1 MRISDWSSDVCSSDL
16 VALQAASRR
25 PGLVRSRGLIEPS
38 GFLKPEQLPAM
49 RDTACLFVYGDN
61 LGATPLWR
69 SLMRQAADFRQG
81 LEQTG
86 AHVQWWEM
94 AQRGIHGNSHLLMMD
109 NNSDDV
115 ADAIGAWL
123 LEQAPKVPAA
133 NSVTHNPQ

>member
-25 PGLVRSRGLIEPS
+25 PGLVRAMVLIEPS

-81 LEQTG
+81 SIGRVSCRARVCHDGSIAVVPVHLKKQIK
-86 AHVQWWEM
+86 VQ
-94 AQRGIHGNSHLLMMD
+94 RDI
-109 NNSDDV
+109 
-115 ADAIGAWL
+115 
-123 LEQAPKVPAA
+123 
-133 NSVTHNPQ
+133 

>member
-25 PGLVRSRGLIEPS
+25 PGLVRAMVLIEPS

-94 AQRGIHGNSHLLMMD
+94 AQRGIQGRKSKRLKSSH
-109 NNSDDV
+109 
-115 ADAIGAWL
+115 
-123 LEQAPKVPAA
+123 
-133 NSVTHNPQ
+133 